1 MIIMTSIVIM
11 INSGDNDNNDDN
23 VRTVVIVKVTIS
35 MIKAL

>member
-23 VRTVVIVKVTIS
+23 VRTIVIVKVTIS